1 MEKKLPIELLI
12 CACHNTEHQLIL
24 SHEYDED
31 IKLDADGNE
40 MKDANGKFIYD
51 KKYPICYAH
60 VHLKKHYFWSRLK
73 YAIKHI
79 FGYQCRYGAFDEFI
93 FKPED
98 APRLQQ
104 LVDHLN
110 EQIKFEE

>member
-1 MEKKLPIELLI
+1 MEKEKKLPIELLI
-12 CACHNTEHQLIL
+12 CECHNTEHQLIL
-24 SHEYDED
+24 SHEYEEEIRKDS
-31 IKLDADGNE
+31 DGNE
-40 MKDANGKFIYD
+40 MKDDSGRYLYD

-60 VHLKKHYFWSRLK
+60 VHLNKHYFWDRLK
-73 YAIKHI
+73 SGIKHI

-93 FKPED
+93 FNPED

-110 EQIKFEE
+110 EQIKE

>member
-12 CACHNTEHQLIL
+12 CECHNTEHQLIL

-31 IKLDADGNE
+31 IKKDADGNE
-40 MKDANGKFIYD
+40 MKGEDGRYIYE

-60 VHLKKHYFWSRLK
+60 VHLKKHDFWTRLK
-73 YAIKHI
+73 DGIKYI

-93 FKPED
+93 FNPED

-110 EQIKFEE
+110 EQIKSEE